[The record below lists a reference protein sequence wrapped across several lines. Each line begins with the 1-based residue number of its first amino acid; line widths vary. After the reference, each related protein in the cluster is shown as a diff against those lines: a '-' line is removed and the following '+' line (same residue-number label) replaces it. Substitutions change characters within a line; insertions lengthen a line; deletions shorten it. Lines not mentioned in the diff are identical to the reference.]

1 MFNFVAMNWRGRPLT
16 SYRTL
21 VELAAATTTRSGL
34 KIRAEWDDAVYQTGT
49 KVTDAQLKAL
59 PIRPDYWL
67 FRFQWGRDEVIRGA
81 RIGLGHVTPPA

>member
-1 MFNFVAMNWRGRPLT
+1 MQIKIEHKMFNFVAMNWRGRPLT

-59 PIRPDYWL
+59 PIRPDYWHGK
-67 FRFQWGRDEVIRGA
+67 WNYTVM
-81 RIGLGHVTPPA
+81 PAVSQTLK

>member
-59 PIRPDYWL
+59 PIRPDYWHGK
-67 FRFQWGRDEVIRGA
+67 WNYTVM
-81 RIGLGHVTPPA
+81 PAVSQTLK